1 MQTAIE
7 ATELR
12 KRYPPDVQALDGISL
27 AVERD
32 DLWRASGLTVPAS
45 QR

>member
-27 AVERD
+27 AVESGTIFGV
-32 DLWRASGLTVPAS
+32 LRA
-45 QR
+45 